1 MSSSLNLSDIH
12 LRPITQEVKP
22 LSANFAKCSNTL
34 KQFVGKLQTNCLSVF
49 DHFVVLAVKGLRI
62 PIKSGTRS
70 GLELRT
76 LLLVNQ
82 TLTLTMNCLIDRRDF
97 NSEILTYSCH
107 VNDNSWFSL
116 HIFSLRTQL
125 VNIND
130 WKQLCEK

>member
-1 MSSSLNLSDIH
+1 MVKH
-12 LRPITQEVKP
+12 TQTICRQI
-22 LSANFAKCSNTL
+22 ADD
-34 KQFVGKLQTNCLSVF
+34 CLSVF

-107 VNDNSWFSL
+107 VNDNS
-116 HIFSLRTQL
+116 
-125 VNIND
+125 
-130 WKQLCEK
+130 